1 MRDKGGKKAVKVV
14 LMILITLA
22 VFVAGTL
29 LYFKYF
35 VTPLDKTGMVY
46 EDTEQ
51 TSNQVNTEDQNQNGK

>member
-1 MRDKGGKKAVKVV
+1 MKVV